1 MVSPRGAG
9 MYPGV
14 AGAPPPPRAAAA
26 PLGDASVAEYL
37 AARRARAGEGEE
49 EGDGRPPAPRRV
61 HVIAHDAPAREAL
74 ASLAGWGVLSA
85 PLVRYARATDAPA
98 SSTNPEAGAAAAATA
113 AGSGGDSGAAK
124 AADGEEAWGSDV
136 RQSHKR
142 VRRTPEEVASAP
154 YRFVGFLSTSDLV
167 RTLVHEERLP
177 AAALV
182 AAGRRP
188 VSPTLDRMARLGAV
202 AEAFGSRPAISCL
215 SPLGSDGDL
224 LFAGDAP
231 AVSLDMLVRQG
242 MLRYPPRPDRPPS
255 HRVAV
260 FNAAGQVDA
269 IISQS
274 DVVRFLSE
282 RLDEVP
288 EAQRTLADLSL
299 GLKAPTA
306 FASTKPAI
314 DCLAEM
320 ELQARVA
327 GAAVFD
333 EASGTLVG
341 TLSDSDLRGLHTAH
355 LGSLALPVAQFL
367 VHRHDLLRERPRS
380 TLFSDDEGTL
390 SKFGDQHA
398 ATLARR
404 LPPVC
409 VTRDST
415 LGECIALLTGRGLHR
430 LWVVDG
436 TASWRPIGCVTLTD
450 VLRVVVSEE

>member
-1 MVSPRGAG
+1 M
-9 MYPGV
+9 
-14 AGAPPPPRAAAA
+14 
-26 PLGDASVAEYL
+26 
-37 AARRARAGEGEE
+37 RRHR
-49 EGDGRPPAPRRV
+49 
-61 HVIAHDAPAREAL
+61 
-74 ASLAGWGVLSA
+74 
-85 PLVRYARATDAPA
+85 RYARDCDD
-98 SSTNPEAGAAAAATA
+98 GD
-113 AGSGGDSGAAK
+113 GGGDSGAAE

-341 TLSDSDLRGLHTAH
+341 TLDPTLSLRLSAAPFRLSTATI
-355 LGSLALPVAQFL
+355 SLWFAYSSIVYALISTPCAP
-367 VHRHDLLRERPRS
+367 RPR
-380 TLFSDDEGTL
+380 
-390 SKFGDQHA
+390 
-398 ATLARR
+398 
-404 LPPVC
+404 PP
-409 VTRDST
+409 
-415 LGECIALLTGRGLHR
+415 A
-430 LWVVDG
+430 
-436 TASWRPIGCVTLTD
+436 
-450 VLRVVVSEE
+450 